1 MQPPS
6 VALYYAIVE
15 AINKA
20 GVTTYSASQDVED
33 MKLPICRVQLLTSNS
48 TNQFVNARQYEHTFQ
63 LDVIT
68 AQDGLEEGLTIAYKI
83 MHKLRQIGVEGF
95 LVDMNG
101 EPSLTSMVDSSTN
114 RILNRQIIRV
124 NYDIIED
131 TAF

>member
-20 GVTTYSASQDVED
+20 GVTTYSVSQDVED
-33 MKLPICRVQLLTSNS
+33 MELPICRVQLLTSNS

-68 AQDGLEEGLTIAYKI
+68 AQDGLEEGLTLAYKI

-101 EPSLTSMVDSSTN
+101 EPSLTSMVDSSTT